1 NSVTLTGNVI
11 ANDVQGADGAAVT
24 AGTLPGTYGS
34 LVLNANGT
42 YTYTL
47 NPADPQFVAL
57 PGGATGS
64 EVFTYTLTDADG
76 DVSTAT
82 LTLTIRSDDDGV
94 TITNLI
100 PQGEGGDAIVYEDDL
115 LAGRGDIESAGS
127 DSSKESTT
135 VPGSFTISAPDG
147 VQTLSVGGI
156 SLVSGGVVAS
166 LPQSV
171 TTPLGNTLTITGY
184 DAVTGLVSYSYT
196 LNDNEAHAN
205 ADGNNSL
212 FEDFAVSLVDRD
224 GDSAT
229 NTLSVQI
236 VDDVPT
242 AVNDINGTAS

>member
-1 NSVTLTGNVI
+1 N
-11 ANDVQGADGAAVT
+11 
-24 AGTLPGTYGS
+24 
-34 LVLNANGT
+34 
-42 YTYTL
+42 
-47 NPADPQFVAL
+47 
-57 PGGATGS
+57 
-64 EVFTYTLTDADG
+64 
-76 DVSTAT
+76 
-82 LTLTIRSDDDGV
+82 DDDGV

-212 FEDFAVSLVDRD
+212 FEDFAVSLVDSD

-242 AVNDINGTAS
+242 AVNDTNGTASENSVTLTGNVI